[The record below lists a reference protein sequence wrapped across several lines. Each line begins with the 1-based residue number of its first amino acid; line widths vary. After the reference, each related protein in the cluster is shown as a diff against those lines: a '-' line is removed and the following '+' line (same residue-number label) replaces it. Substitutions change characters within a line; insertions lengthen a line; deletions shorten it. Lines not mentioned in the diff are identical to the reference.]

1 MDGDTRANSSSK
13 KCLIPK
19 MLILTL
25 TVVVSDASEQER
37 PRSGARTSG
46 SAPKRVLGLW
56 NLWKCMGPF
65 LMGRLLR
72 KTSEKTTADQ
82 GWFLGCSI
90 SLLFQQKC
98 WIF

>member
-1 MDGDTRANSSSK
+1 MEWTETPGQMISSSK
-13 KCLIPK
+13 KYFIPK
-19 MLILTL
+19 MLVLTL
-25 TVVVSDASEQER
+25 TVVVSHASEQER

-65 LMGRLLR
+65 LMGRPLR

-82 GWFLGCSI
+82 G
-90 SLLFQQKC
+90 
-98 WIF
+98 